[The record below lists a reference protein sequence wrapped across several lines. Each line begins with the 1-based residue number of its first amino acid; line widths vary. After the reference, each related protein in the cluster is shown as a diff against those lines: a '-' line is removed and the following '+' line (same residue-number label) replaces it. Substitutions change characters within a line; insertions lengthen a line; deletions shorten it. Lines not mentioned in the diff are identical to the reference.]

1 MSLSVRVKK
10 FGTGGNQLKLK
21 IPALLSFLLVFSSVI
36 YASNQEGDII
46 ILAEGYGSSKQDAL
60 LKAKREAIEIGIG
73 TVLISQTEI
82 RNFEVKKD
90 IILSRTKGS
99 VKKYDILHEEKQPDD
114 VFYLKIKAVV
124 SLASI
129 KEDLAALKILLES
142 MDKPRMMVMIEEDGK
157 SAENAILDYLTEKEF
172 ELVDASVVAALM
184 QKEDSLIKRATE
196 GDPAVAA
203 KIGAANGAEYVIIGK
218 VTKSLMK
225 SALLD
230 ESGMKSIRA
239 NITAKVVN
247 CSNAKIIASKS
258 ANSASYHA
266 SEDIAR
272 AKATQKA
279 AKSLMDKSLFE
290 KIISSFQNSINNGI
304 TIDVTIKNVDNFKI
318 QKVVKRV
325 IEKLPDAVSVNSR
338 GFGQGELK
346 LSVVYKGNADSF
358 SEEID
363 GKIARG
369 KKLSVTDIVGSRV
382 VIKLK

>member
-1 MSLSVRVKK
+1 M
-10 FGTGGNQLKLK
+10 KLK
-21 IPALLSFLLVFSSVI
+21 IPALLSLLLIFSSVI

-99 VKKYDILHEEKQPDD
+99 VKKYDILREEKQPNDL
-114 VFYLKIKAVV
+114 FYLKIKAVV

-142 MDKPRMMVMIEEDGK
+142 MDKPRMMVMMQEEDGK

-184 QKEDSLIKRATE
+184 HKEDSLIKRATE
-196 GDPAVAA
+196 GNPAAAA

-230 ESGMKSIRA
+230 KAGMKSIQA

-258 ANSASYHA
+258 ANSASCHA

-279 AKSLMDKSLFE
+279 AKSLMDRSLFE
-290 KIISSFQNSINNGI
+290 KIISSFQSSINNGI
-304 TIDVTIKNVDNFKI
+304 TIDVTIKNIDNFKI
-318 QKVVKRV
+318 QKAVKKV
-325 IEKLPDAVSVNSR
+325 IVDLPGMVSVNSR
-338 GFGQGELK
+338 SFGQGQLK
-346 LSVVYKGNADSF
+346 LSIVYKGSADSF

-363 GKIARG
+363 GKIAKG
-369 KKLSVTDIVGSRV
+369 KKLSVTDIGGSMV
-382 VIKLK
+382 EIKLK

>member
-1 MSLSVRVKK
+1 M
-10 FGTGGNQLKLK
+10 KLK
-21 IPALLSFLLVFSSVI
+21 IPALLSLLVIFSSVI

-46 ILAEGYGSSKQDAL
+46 ILAEGYGSSRQDAL

-82 RNFEVKKD
+82 RNFEIKKD
-90 IILSRTKGS
+90 IILSRTKGY
-99 VKKYDILHEEKQPDD
+99 VKKYDILREEKQPDD

-184 QKEDSLIKRATE
+184 HKEDSLIKRATE
-196 GDPAVAA
+196 GNPVAAA

-230 ESGMKSIRA
+230 KAGMKSIQA

-258 ANSASYHA
+258 AHSASCHA

-279 AKSLMDKSLFE
+279 AKSLMDRSLFE
-290 KIISSFQNSINNGI
+290 KIISSFQSSINNGI

-318 QKVVKRV
+318 QKAVKKV
-325 IEKLPDAVSVNSR
+325 IGELPGIVSVNSR
-338 GFGQGELK
+338 SFGQGQLK
-346 LSVVYKGNADSF
+346 LSIVYKGSADSF
-358 SEEID
+358 SEKID
-363 GKIARG
+363 GKTV
-369 KKLSVTDIVGSRV
+369 KEKELSVTDIVGSRV
-382 VIKLK
+382 EIKLN